1 MKDVYLSKSDEDL
14 MSLLANQDNLALET
28 LFNRYY
34 PALCKFTSIYIKDY
48 NKAEELIAD
57 LFMKLW
63 DRRNELQVKSIK
75 KYLFTAAKNLAFN
88 EIQRVKL
95 YILSI
100 NDREDTLDYPD
111 TYLNPHEQLTSRE
124 SYSEII
130 GLINLLPDRQR
141 EVLLMSRIDLLEKN
155 IIADLLGISV
165 RTVETL
171 LYQAVKNFRS
181 LTADRSK
188 I

>member
-1 MKDVYLSKSDEDL
+1 
-14 MSLLANQDNLALET
+14 MSLVANRDSLALAT

-34 PALCKFTSIYIKDY
+34 PALCKFTSIYINDY

-63 DRRNELQVKSIK
+63 DKKNELQIRSIK

-95 YILSI
+95 HMLSI
-100 NDREDTLDYPD
+100 NDREDTLDFPD
-111 TYLNPHEQLTSRE
+111 AYLNPHEQLTSRE
-124 SYSEII
+124 SYSEIV
-130 GLINLLPDRQR
+130 GLINLLPNRQK

-181 LTADRSK
+181 LTTDRSA